1 MTADKGGGPVVP
13 CKPPRN
19 RHRIRNPAIFTL
31 ISPSIQDSCLF
42 SYLSFST
49 SYFST
54 PRGMSKQK
62 KSFTLSEQDYHRSG
76 GRNRDRPQTFIR
88 REKGLAACGSVVV
101 DACY

>member
-1 MTADKGGGPVVP
+1 MTADKRGGLVVP

-19 RHRIRNPAIFTL
+19 HHRIRNPAIFTL

-54 PRGMSKQK
+54 PPGYVKTKKVLHTFRTRLPPRRGKNPRQAGNRYSA
-62 KSFTLSEQDYHRSG
+62 LEGASG
-76 GRNRDRPQTFIR
+76 VWVR
-88 REKGLAACGSVVV
+88 RRRCL
-101 DACY
+101 